1 MEIKIT
7 KLRKNLKILMNW
19 NLKKRKR
26 KLKKMNK
33 TMILKP
39 PRPTTSAE
47 SATKAVWKKSLHAS
61 ELVIKN
67 AKQNRKTNK
76 RLVLIYALTNAW
88 PVLASNLIISK
99 V

>member
-1 MEIKIT
+1 
-7 KLRKNLKILMNW
+7 MNW

-39 PRPTTSAE
+39 QPATTSVE
-47 SATKAVWKKSLHAS
+47 LATKAVWKKSPHVS
-61 ELVIKN
+61 ELAIKN
-67 AKQNRKTNK
+67 AKQNKKINK
-76 RLVLIYALTNAW
+76 RLVLIYALTSAW
-88 PVLASNLIISK
+88 LVLASNLIISK